1 MLYSASLHE
10 ACIGFKRVIRN
21 DGTRR
26 ETWDFCCV
34 CSMPCTRK
42 PIRTRILPSSHLDC
56 NVKGGWNPLF
66 VLKTSPNNS
75 RATRRGSLPRI
86 EFWDYALILETL
98 VLNFQKNPGMPER
111 RATLQMLKGL
121 LWHKMGFGVVP
132 SHKGKAVVLSIRRIE
147 GEASASIGHGSERI
161 IISLGS
167 WETANRNPQTGGW

>member
-1 MLYSASLHE
+1 MMGPEERLEISVVFAVCRAPGNLSEHAFCLLHISI
-10 ACIGFKRVIRN
+10 ATFKGAETPFLSWKPPQITA
-21 DGTRR
+21 GRR
-26 ETWDFCCV
+26 EGVLTPHWILRLRINSWD
-34 CSMPCTRK
+34 T
-42 PIRTRILPSSHLDC
+42 
-56 NVKGGWNPLF
+56 
-66 VLKTSPNNS
+66 
-75 RATRRGSLPRI
+75 
-86 EFWDYALILETL
+86 

-132 SHKGKAVVLSIRRIE
+132 SHKGKAVVLWIRRIE